1 MTDSVN
7 RAFLQ
12 RLGVD
17 IDAETFVLALT
28 HRSFSFENGGVPHN
42 ERLEFLGDSVLSL
55 AVAEELYRRFPDV
68 PERELVSRHHAVV
81 STRTLAQIARSLE
94 LGPHILLGKGEKQS
108 GGANKDSILADTLEA
123 IFGAAYMSQG
133 REAAR
138 KLVLRLTAD
147 LLDDEM
153 VLDAGADWKTSVQE
167 FSAGHGLGEPSYRV
181 DGVGPDHARRYTAVL
196 VVNGEDI
203 AVSSGESSNKKE
215 AEREAAH
222 RGFAVL
228 TQRYAEPTVSK

>member
-1 MTDSVN
+1 MTDSVH

-28 HRSFSFENGGVPHN
+28 HRSYSFENNGVPHN

-55 AVAEELYRRFPDV
+55 AVAEELYRRLPDV

-81 STRTLAQIARSLE
+81 STRTLAQIARSLG
-94 LGPHILLGKGEKQS
+94 LGEHILLGKGEKQS

-123 IFGAAYMSQG
+123 IFGAVYMHQG

-138 KLVLRLTAD
+138 DLVLRLTGN
-147 LLDDEM
+147 LLEDEQ
-153 VLDAGADWKTSVQE
+153 VLGAGADWKTSVQE
-167 FSAGHGLGEPSYRV
+167 LVAHQGLGEPSYRV
-181 DGVGPDHARRYTAVL
+181 DGVGPDHERRYTAVL
-196 VVNGEDI
+196 VVAGEDI
-203 AVSSGESSNKKE
+203 VASGGESSNKKE

-222 RGFAVL
+222 RGFEIL
-228 TQRYAEPTVSK
+228 KQRFGINQS